1 MDLMFKGT
9 WQRKPPGFVWYHMKA
24 GNIFAVRFD
33 SICVKMQHVL
43 WPDIDIYIIVSL
55 LINN

>member
-1 MDLMFKGT
+1 MFKGT